1 MSGVRAPIPAARWG
15 VHIAARSLPTRTARD
30 RYAAEFLA
38 ELYGLPP
45 ARQLSHTAG
54 ILSQVLALRAA
65 LGRSPSPIEEKAVSS
80 IPLGRR
86 LRCRLLR
93 WHHWHTYSTE
103 DGGLYKACTVCHKD
117 HPGQMGPYNTI
128 GA

>member
-1 MSGVRAPIPAARWG
+1 MTGERPPVPAARLG
-15 VHIAARSLPTRTARD
+15 VGLAVRMLPTRPDRD

-38 ELYGLPP
+38 ELHGLPP
-45 ARQLSHTAG
+45 AEQLRYTAG
-54 ILSQVLALRAA
+54 VLSQAYALRAA
-65 LGRSPSPIEEKAVSS
+65 LGSAPSPIEERAMPT

-103 DGGLYKACTVCHKD
+103 DGGLYKACTVCRKD
-117 HPGQMGPYNTI
+117 HPGQLGPHNTI

>member
-1 MSGVRAPIPAARWG
+1 MNAGRAPLPAARLG
-15 VHIAARSLPTRTARD
+15 VGLAARALPSSPDRE

-38 ELYGLPP
+38 ELHGLPP
-45 ARQLSHTAG
+45 AAQLRYTAG
-54 ILSQVLALRAA
+54 VLSQAFALRAA
-65 LGRSPSPIEEKAVSS
+65 LGSSPSPIEERTVPT

-93 WHHWHTYSTE
+93 WHHWHTYNTA
-103 DGGLYKACTVCHKD
+103 DGGLYKPCTVCHTD
-117 HPGQMGPYNTI
+117 HPGQLGPFNTI

>member
-1 MSGVRAPIPAARWG
+1 MNAERAPLPAARLG
-15 VHIAARSLPTRTARD
+15 VGLAARVLPRPPDRE

-38 ELYGLPP
+38 ELHGLPP
-45 ARQLSHTAG
+45 AAQLRYTAG
-54 ILSQVLALRAA
+54 VLSQAFALRAA
-65 LGRSPSPIEEKAVSS
+65 LGSSASPIEEKTVPT

-93 WHHWHTYSTE
+93 LHHWHTYSTE

-117 HPGQMGPYNTI
+117 HPGQLGPSNTI
-128 GA
+128 GM